1 MKLSTE
7 EDVKIKIVLDY
18 LKSLGFK
25 EDELSF
31 EDSFLL
37 YLGRSTYKVD
47 TLEQRTKAQPRL
59 DILVKR
65 NNVNLFVVEVKSDL
79 ITITEEEI
87 KQATSYAKLV
97 HPVAPFTIITNG
109 KEFRLYYS
117 LTREEIKN
125 NELEIIDN
133 YKIALPDDYMYE
145 ALKHFIGYSKEN
157 FLIYFQNQVL
167 EGMKTLLG
175 SGHESTKKYIPE
187 LHTPRGN
194 FISDLRQFI
203 NSEKSVF
210 ALLGESGTGKTCS
223 LCNIALKL
231 VGDGLP
237 VFFYKSFDLI
247 KGIIET
253 ISEDINWEFSS
264 QYSEIEIF
272 KRFEDLFGTEKILI
286 FIDAIDEWERPN
298 KVAALNRFVSII
310 SKRNIKLIISCKT
323 NAWNEFLTHKSVPTV
338 ISQEIYQKEKDND
351 ENGYPLEPFSEK
363 EFFRTIDKYRKFFG
377 YNGPFESN
385 VLDECKRSPF
395 LLRVVFE
402 VARKHQLEH
411 LTFSSKEIFHKYYK
425 DTLEKVGNEEVAEA
439 TLKKV
444 AESLYS
450 QNSDSIDIDSLRE
463 SLGLSVNEPLLT
475 ELFTYNVL
483 DKIDDEVN
491 CRIRFY
497 FDKFR
502 DYIIT
507 FHVKKWHV
515 TDNVKFQK
523 DYEQI
528 KPAGVQQEALSF
540 FYQFADVDKKNI
552 VDSKVRRN
560 AEKYLDFY
568 LQVINDHFPNLKNR
582 FSPYTDGDIGFISE
596 ISISRSQLGIY
607 GFRELNSKD
616 KERLKFIAVDKVFSR
631 EQSNTMYL
639 YGADMLHATASAMGF
654 TQINI
659 EKEVIKHEIED
670 QINKIIEEGGLNE
683 KNNKYLSTEKA
694 LAIYYVLL
702 SGDQYISGIDMRERL
717 KTINTLPINL
727 NDIKNALRY
736 KKALR
741 YYEDKLVREK
751 REQGVIKE
759 TWDGSHVSYSYS
771 YSDVDWAWIK
781 KKADSAV
788 KNKIELKDNVRYTD
802 LEIIEK
808 NLSEAIDCLRT
819 HGILEIK
826 EKLLPENDAV
836 GMSRYTLDD
845 YSPDTMIKY
854 IFRTYKLFLQE
865 YKTIIETNF
874 PTLKDHFKLYSLMP
888 IKVFIHIREHS
899 KGSKHVFSQYVC
911 KNNEL
916 GENEVI
922 LCNED
927 DLEMDRNKGELLFK
941 GKYHK
946 VDYYAIS
953 FAHSFLSWHKN
964 YAEFDIPS
972 ELGSLR
978 NLVYSKIVSEIKDVI
993 KALFNYYGVQKK

>member
-1 MKLSTE
+1 M
-7 EDVKIKIVLDY
+7 
-18 LKSLGFK
+18 
-25 EDELSF
+25 
-31 EDSFLL
+31 
-37 YLGRSTYKVD
+37 
-47 TLEQRTKAQPRL
+47 
-59 DILVKR
+59 
-65 NNVNLFVVEVKSDL
+65 
-79 ITITEEEI
+79 
-87 KQATSYAKLV
+87 
-97 HPVAPFTIITNG
+97 
-109 KEFRLYYS
+109 
-117 LTREEIKN
+117 
-125 NELEIIDN
+125 
-133 YKIALPDDYMYE
+133 
-145 ALKHFIGYSKEN
+145 
-157 FLIYFQNQVL
+157 
-167 EGMKTLLG
+167 
-175 SGHESTKKYIPE
+175 
-187 LHTPRGN
+187 
-194 FISDLRQFI
+194 
-203 NSEKSVF
+203 
-210 ALLGESGTGKTCS
+210 LGESGTGKTCA

-237 VFFYKSFDLI
+237 VFFYKSFDLT

-286 FIDAIDEWERPN
+286 FIDAIDEWERPD

-323 NAWNEFLTHKSVPTV
+323 NAWDQFLKSKGVPTG
-338 ISQEIYQKEKDND
+338 ISQQIYLKDKDN
-351 ENGYPLEPFSEK
+351 NGYYLEPFSEK
-363 EFFRTIDKYRKFFG
+363 EFFKTIKKYRKFYGFKG
-377 YNGPFESN
+377 LFESS

-402 VARKHQLEH
+402 VAQKHQLEH
-411 LTFSSKEIFHKYYK
+411 LTFSKEIFHKYYK

-444 AESLYS
+444 AEFLYS
-450 QNSDSIDIDSLRE
+450 QNSDSIDIDFLRE
-463 SLGLSVNEPLLT
+463 SLGLSVNESLLT

-491 CRIRFY
+491 CIIRFY

-582 FSPYTDGDIGFISE
+582 FSPYTNGDIGFISE

-639 YGADMLHATASAMGF
+639 YGADKLHATSSAMGF

-670 QINKIIEEGGLNE
+670 QINNIIKEGRLNE

-694 LAIYYVLL
+694 IAIYYVLL
-702 SGDQYISGIDMRERL
+702 SGDQYISGIDIRERL

-727 NDIKNALRY
+727 NDIKHALRY

-771 YSDVDWAWIK
+771 HSDVDWDWIK
-781 KKADSAV
+781 KKADYAV
-788 KNKIELKDNVRYTD
+788 KNKIELKDHVRYTD
-802 LEIIEK
+802 LEIMEK
-808 NLSEAIDCLRT
+808 NLSEAIDCLKT
-819 HGILEIK
+819 HAILEIK
-826 EKLLPENDAV
+826 EKLLPEKDAV
-836 GMSRYTLDD
+836 GMSRYTRDD
-845 YSPDTMIKY
+845 YSPDTLIKY

-888 IKVFIHIREHS
+888 IKVFMYKEERRKDVSLSIS
-899 KGSKHVFSQYVC
+899 GFVC
-911 KNNEL
+911 KNYESS
-916 GENEVI
+916 ENEVF
-922 LCNED
+922 LCDKDSIKMNWD
-927 DLEMDRNKGELLFK
+927 KWYLLFE
-941 GKYHK
+941 GKYYK
-946 VDYYAIS
+946 VNHHRS
-953 FAHSFLSWHKN
+953 FNVDSFLGGYKT
-964 YAEFDIPS
+964 YAKFNIPS
-972 ELGSLR
+972 ELAALR
-978 NLVYSKIVSEIKDVI
+978 NLVYSKIESELNDVI
-993 KALFNYYGVQKK
+993 DALFSCYDVQRD